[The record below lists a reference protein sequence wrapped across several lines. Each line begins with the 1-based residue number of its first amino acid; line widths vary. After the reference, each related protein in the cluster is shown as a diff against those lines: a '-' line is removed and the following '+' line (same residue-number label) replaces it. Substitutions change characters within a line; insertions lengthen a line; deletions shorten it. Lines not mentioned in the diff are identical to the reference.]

1 MECRGPCRWFWERSA
16 TWFGWVCLKTNLR
29 GNSRPIWETWYSWV
43 SCVSQERR
51 AQGET
56 HSWLCVCVFFAA
68 VFLGLQE
75 GLELSSNNFR
85 GPLPLSL
92 EGLVKLRVLDVADN
106 FLTGTVDGL
115 RSLPSLVE
123 LSLQR
128 NSFQGSISFAFCQSV
143 LHIAS
148 DCNSRMVCNCCTD
161 CVVGGF

>member
-1 MECRGPCRWFWERSA
+1 M
-16 TWFGWVCLKTNLR
+16 
-29 GNSRPIWETWYSWV
+29 
-43 SCVSQERR
+43 
-51 AQGET
+51 
-56 HSWLCVCVFFAA
+56 CVCVFFRRR
-68 VFLGLQE
+68 VLGLQE